1 MADEAEAERVAAN
14 LEKEAAKLIAEEQ
27 QRLSEQERL
36 EKVQKMLAESE
47 AKEELVRIEKEH

>member
-14 LEKEAAKLIAEEQ
+14 LEKEAAKLTAEEQ